1 VGKLINVERRDMR
14 MKKSLIGLL
23 CVATLGG
30 VSNIG
35 QPVFAVEVD
44 ASVIDISNEKKEINI
59 SPVLTFDEMVREVA
73 KENGIPIIQAQQE
86 LGFTDESARQARTAR
101 ATYRTL
107 SQSFTVNASYRPT
120 MRFYCETSESGNFR
134 AIKRI
139 LRVEMIRGY
148 NGLSKQFGG
157 TVYVHLEDA
166 NRIFYIVNG
175 DFFNNG
181 STTWNAGVNI
191 GVGRNASIKFGV
203 TNTTSHYQYR
213 YVESRFR
220 F

>member
-1 VGKLINVERRDMR
+1 MKIKKL
-14 MKKSLIGLL
+14 LIGLL
-23 CVATLGG
+23 CMAALGG
-30 VSNIG
+30 INNIG
-35 QPVFAVEVD
+35 QHVFTVEGD
-44 ASVIDISNEKKEINI
+44 TSVIDILNKNKEINI
-59 SPVLTFDEMVREVA
+59 SPILTFDEMVREVA

-86 LGFTDESARQARTAR
+86 LGFSAKSARQARTAR
-101 ATYRTL
+101 ATYRAL
-107 SQSFTVNASYRPT
+107 SQSLTDNVSYRST

-139 LRVEMIRGY
+139 VRVEMIRGY

-203 TNTTSHYQYR
+203 TNTTSHYQYC
-213 YVESRFR
+213 YVESHLRF
-220 F
+220 

>member
-1 VGKLINVERRDMR
+1 

-23 CVATLGG
+23 CVAALGG

-120 MRFYCETSESGNFR
+120 MRF
-134 AIKRI
+134 
-139 LRVEMIRGY
+139 
-148 NGLSKQFGG
+148 
-157 TVYVHLEDA
+157 
-166 NRIFYIVNG
+166 
-175 DFFNNG
+175 
-181 STTWNAGVNI
+181 
-191 GVGRNASIKFGV
+191 
-203 TNTTSHYQYR
+203 
-213 YVESRFR
+213 
-220 F
+220 

>member
-1 VGKLINVERRDMR
+1 
-14 MKKSLIGLL
+14 MKVQDKH
-23 CVATLGG
+23 V
-30 VSNIG
+30 
-35 QPVFAVEVD
+35 
-44 ASVIDISNEKKEINI
+44 
-59 SPVLTFDEMVREVA
+59 
-73 KENGIPIIQAQQE
+73 QQE
-86 LGFTDESARQARTAR
+86 QHTEH
-101 ATYRTL
+101 YRNL
-107 SQSFTVNASYRPT
+107 SQSMLVIDPRCAFIGRPVKV
-120 MRFYCETSESGNFR
+120 E
-134 AIKRI
+134 I
-139 LRVEMIRGY
+139 L
-148 NGLSKQFGG
+148 GLSKQFGG

-213 YVESRFR
+213 YVESRLR